1 MPDWN
6 KHYSIREIESREI
19 TPVLDINH
27 HLLPATGKALDYA
40 CGFGGNAR
48 WLASSGFEVTAW
60 DGSEV
65 AIEKLNK
72 FSKENKLNLTA
83 EVRDLE
89 VNPPKEAVFDIIV
102 VSFFLHR
109 PTLHNLYAALN
120 PGGLLFYQTFSGE
133 QRNGRGPSNPEYRL
147 KPGELL
153 QAFNNMQLLY
163 YREDNEYGNMNEGLR
178 DQAMMVAAKN
188 RHEK

>member
-6 KHYSIREIESREI
+6 KHYSIRDIDSHAI
-19 TPVLDINH
+19 SPVLELNQ

-40 CGFGGNAR
+40 CGFAANAR
-48 WLASSGFEVTAW
+48 WFASKGFDTTAW
-60 DGSEV
+60 DASEV
-65 AIEKLNK
+65 AIEKLK
-72 FSKENKLNLTA
+72 EYSKKNNLNILA

-89 VNPPKEAVFDIIV
+89 NNPPTKAQFDIII

-109 PTLHNLYAALN
+109 PTLRNLHAALN

-133 QRNGRGPSNPEYRL
+133 QRDGRGPSNPEFRL

-153 QAFNNMQLLY
+153 QVFDDMQILF
-163 YREDNEYGNMNEGLR
+163 YREDNQYGNVKEGIR
-178 DQAMMVAAKN
+178 DQVMLVAAKATQ
-188 RHEK
+188 